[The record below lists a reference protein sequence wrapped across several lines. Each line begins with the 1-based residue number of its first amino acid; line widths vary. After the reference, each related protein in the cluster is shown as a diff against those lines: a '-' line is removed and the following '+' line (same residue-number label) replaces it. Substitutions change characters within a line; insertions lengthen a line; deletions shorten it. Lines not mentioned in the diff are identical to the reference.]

1 MMKKPED
8 EILAEL
14 AIQED
19 LAERGEDIARARRPF
34 WANEILLGE
43 LSARIDQRKRLK
55 RWTKTILNETLE
67 RVLKV
72 IKIRKMLTKIVD
84 ESVAKSDTKARETI
98 AAEAQLQ
105 EHIKVEIQPPTPTLL
120 IVKTQTN
127 PTLAKIN
134 NTGLPTV
141 EGWGGTPSPCP
152 GGARAKITGLS
163 TVVGWGG
170 ATQPPSRD

>member
-1 MMKKPED
+1 
-8 EILAEL
+8 
-14 AIQED
+14 
-19 LAERGEDIARARRPF
+19 
-34 WANEILLGE
+34 
-43 LSARIDQRKRLK
+43 
-55 RWTKTILNETLE
+55 
-67 RVLKV
+67 
-72 IKIRKMLTKIVD
+72 MLTKIVD

-127 PTLAKIN
+127 PTLAKID

-170 ATQPPSRD
+170 ATQPPSPIQGLPAWVTSVLPWGGRPPLEQFVLPWNSLPSPMSSPSGNKITDLPP